1 MGCAV
6 VHGYV
11 LCAYVLYVCEC
22 LQYKLYFMYIC
33 TSIHYVHF
41 MYIHVYIQY
50 VVPQHTHTHTDTH
63 THRDTCM
70 HKHSTPSLP
79 HPVCSSSIRREDGRD
94 GSEKIQDLYENLLC
108 TVDTAFLL

>member
-11 LCAYVLYVCEC
+11 LCMYVLYVCEC

-33 TSIHYVHF
+33 TSIHYIHF

-50 VVPQHTHTHTDTH
+50 VGPQLDGKMGRMGVSITLIQ
-63 THRDTCM
+63 
-70 HKHSTPSLP
+70 SQYVFSLVGPTP
-79 HPVCSSSIRREDGRD
+79 
-94 GSEKIQDLYENLLC
+94 
-108 TVDTAFLL
+108 